1 MEFAAASVDAGAGMI
16 RRDCFMKIKRIL
28 AFMMAVM
35 TAFALA
41 SCTKDPSETTASSGG
56 AETTETAT
64 GTDAPETTG
73 TAPIG
78 SGEQTTA
85 SGTSETT
92 SSSGGGEVPS
102 PDAGLDI
109 EYMQI
114 GDYVTLVYNA
124 ATCEVEYE
132 VERGLG
138 SRQTVT
144 LMAKMKDGFLF
155 DGWSQ
160 GDALANA
167 TAAKPV
173 NAVSKALTY
182 SFEASYETTI
192 YLNTSMT
199 LVYDLNG
206 GALSSGASDREAFSL
221 VFYHNPSTRIEDG
234 SFCRDGYTLVGYNT
248 KPDGTGED
256 VSLGGRAQA
265 DGAPTLTL
273 YCMWEQ
279 NTPESDFAY
288 EVSGNTVTITGYT
301 GTAQTVVIPESI
313 DGHTVKKIAKGAFS
327 NGTMKKAVIAKT
339 VSLVEEGAFDG
350 CASLETVVLYD
361 GALRT
366 AGSTYGI
373 CEESFSGCSRL
384 ANIRINTVYTLTDT
398 WQSYTATSLD
408 RLIWAA
414 DKKKLIIIGGSGA
427 HYGFDC
433 GILDEAL
440 GGEYEIINFGE
451 NANITSLLYFDLAE
465 DFIQQGDIVLWAPE
479 PGGYTLGS
487 ASCGYR
493 FWDFRKSDYDFL
505 KYIDVSLYS
514 DLLSTF
520 SDYCASLPLS
530 RFKSFDA
537 MTLSTNKYGDDVSA
551 RYWNGQRFSYSGS
564 FSARPSAGEAL
575 SALVSKITEKGGSV
589 YFSFAAMQRSGM
601 ESVSESEML
610 AYEQSLTSIPGI
622 ISISDYQDCIYDD
635 ELFYDSAWHMV
646 NEGAKERTEQVAA
659 DLLIQLAKEGK

>member
-1 MEFAAASVDAGAGMI
+1 
-16 RRDCFMKIKRIL
+16 MKIKRIL

-206 GALSSGASDREAFSL
+206 GALSSGASDRETFSL
-221 VFYHNPSTRIEDG
+221 VFYHQALDSTE
-234 SFCRDGYTLVGYNT
+234 T
-248 KPDGTGED
+248 KLQD
-256 VSLGGRAQA
+256 RYQ
-265 DGAPTLTL
+265 
-273 YCMWEQ
+273 
-279 NTPESDFAY
+279 
-288 EVSGNTVTITGYT
+288 
-301 GTAQTVVIPESI
+301 
-313 DGHTVKKIAKGAFS
+313 KG
-327 NGTMKKAVIAKT
+327 
-339 VSLVEEGAFDG
+339 
-350 CASLETVVLYD
+350 
-361 GALRT
+361 
-366 AGSTYGI
+366 
-373 CEESFSGCSRL
+373 
-384 ANIRINTVYTLTDT
+384 
-398 WQSYTATSLD
+398 
-408 RLIWAA
+408 
-414 DKKKLIIIGGSGA
+414 
-427 HYGFDC
+427 
-433 GILDEAL
+433 
-440 GGEYEIINFGE
+440 
-451 NANITSLLYFDLAE
+451 
-465 DFIQQGDIVLWAPE
+465 
-479 PGGYTLGS
+479 
-487 ASCGYR
+487 
-493 FWDFRKSDYDFL
+493 
-505 KYIDVSLYS
+505 
-514 DLLSTF
+514 
-520 SDYCASLPLS
+520 
-530 RFKSFDA
+530 
-537 MTLSTNKYGDDVSA
+537 
-551 RYWNGQRFSYSGS
+551 
-564 FSARPSAGEAL
+564 
-575 SALVSKITEKGGSV
+575 
-589 YFSFAAMQRSGM
+589 
-601 ESVSESEML
+601 
-610 AYEQSLTSIPGI
+610 
-622 ISISDYQDCIYDD
+622 
-635 ELFYDSAWHMV
+635 
-646 NEGAKERTEQVAA
+646 
-659 DLLIQLAKEGK
+659 